1 MLRET
6 FTFNASL
13 KNKQVK
19 FKSPVFIIMVVKA
32 NIFLKQEMVQ
42 LMKDRVRDEKREGKG
57 ESQVIDGLNFYC

>member
-19 FKSPVFIIMVVKA
+19 FKSPVFIIMVVEA

-57 ESQVIDGLNFYC
+57 ESEVIDGLNFDY